1 MKTTYLVIT
10 EKGRV
15 RGRTSGSVIKI
26 SESENKLITELDYNS
41 ASNRGQ
47 ESEAIAKLVEIGELP
62 IEALSNPGYINY
74 DYKKDNYDLILVEGQ
89 GLTYFSIQ

>member
-62 IEALSNPGYINY
+62 DDALSNPGYINY
-74 DYKKDNYDLILVEGQ
+74 DYKKDNYNLILVEGL
-89 GLTYFSIQ
+89 GLNYITL